1 MTISEVDVYNL
12 ALTNAKSKAFVQ
24 SLTENSLERKYCT
37 ANFIPSVAATLEQA
51 DWKFASKSAA
61 LQLLAKAGDD
71 NDDAPPPPWQ
81 FAYKYPNDCA
91 QFREILRDSDDEE
104 LVPYDVQINFSE
116 NGKRILTDKPL
127 AWGRYTVLT
136 YSVGLFSP
144 LFVDALAW
152 RLAMRIAPPLIG
164 ENAPLRFLT
173 QMYVTSLA
181 TAETSNKNQAMKR
194 ANQTPSL
201 ISSRN

>member
-1 MTISEVDVYNL
+1 VSISEVDIYNL

-24 SLTENSLERKYCT
+24 LPTENSLERKYCT
-37 ANFIPSVAATLEQA
+37 ANFKPSVAATLEQA
-51 DWKFASKSAA
+51 DWKFASKSAR
-61 LQLLAKAGDD
+61 LQLTDD
-71 NDDAPPPPWQ
+71 VPPSPWLY
-81 FAYKYPNDCA
+81 AYKYPNDCA

-104 LVPYDVQINFSE
+104 LVPYDVQIDE
-116 NGKRILTDKPL
+116 AETGKRILSDKPL

-136 YSVGLFSP
+136 YNVNLFSP
-144 LFVDALAW
+144 LFIDAVAW

-173 QMYVTSLA
+173 QMYTVALSV
-181 TAETSNKNQAMKR
+181 AETSNKNQSVKR

-201 ISSRN
+201 ITARG